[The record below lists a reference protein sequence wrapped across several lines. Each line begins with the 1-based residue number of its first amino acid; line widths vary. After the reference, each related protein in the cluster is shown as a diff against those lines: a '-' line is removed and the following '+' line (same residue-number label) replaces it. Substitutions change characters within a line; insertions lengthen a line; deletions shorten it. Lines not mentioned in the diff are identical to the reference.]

1 LCYAFLKF
9 ARFIIDFGLL
19 YVIESPIFEQ
29 NGVFYYPSDPV
40 IPGTPFRVGMDP
52 NKHYRRFKGLGS
64 LDEDDIYDV
73 FYDETKRRLYQVV
86 PDGADYAMKLVE
98 DINARKQ
105 LLMNKGILTN
115 PYNFTD
121 I

>member
-1 LCYAFLKF
+1 MCYAFLKF

-52 NKHYRRFKGLGS
+52 NKHYRRFKGLLKNS
-64 LDEDDIYDV
+64 PSI
-73 FYDETKRRLYQVV
+73 
-86 PDGADYAMKLVE
+86 
-98 DINARKQ
+98 
-105 LLMNKGILTN
+105 
-115 PYNFTD
+115 
-121 I
+121 